1 MNMVKTAMLIAFMT
15 ALFMGVGFMIGG
27 TGGMMIALVIA
38 ACMNL
43 FSYWKS
49 DKMVL
54 SMHRAKEVSRVNA
67 PEYYGLVE
75 QLADRAGLPMPK
87 VYIIDNPQPN
97 AFATGRNPENS
108 AVAATT
114 GLLNA
119 LTQEEVAGVMAHE
132 LAHIQNRDTLTMT
145 ITATLAGAISML
157 GNFAMFFGG
166 NRNNPLGFIGV
177 LAAMIVA
184 PFAAMI
190 VQMAISR
197 TREYSADR
205 RGAEICDNPMWLA
218 SALEKIAAAS
228 GRTVNEDAERHPAT
242 AHMFIINPLN
252 GQRADNLFST
262 HPATENRIK
271 ALRQMGEEFSS
282 QYDAYEDEKFDKTDR
297 DAHMRSTTT
306 PSTATP
312 WEHQRGQYENKRPE
326 DEVKPNQAPKST
338 DLPGPWGRKGAK
350 K

>member
-15 ALFMGVGFMIGG
+15 ALFMGIGYMIGG
-27 TGGMMIALVIA
+27 AGGMMIAFVIA
-38 ACMNL
+38 AGMNL

-49 DKMVL
+49 DTMVL
-54 SMHRAKEVSRVNA
+54 KMHRAKQVSRENA
-67 PEYYGLVE
+67 PEYYGIVE
-75 QLADRAGLPMPK
+75 KLADRAGLPMPK
-87 VYIIDNPQPN
+87 VYVIDNPQPN

-114 GLLNA
+114 GLLEM
-119 LTQEEVAGVMAHE
+119 LTYEEVAGVMAHE
-132 LAHIQNRDTLTMT
+132 LAHIQNRDTLIMT
-145 ITATLAGAISML
+145 VTATLAGAISML
-157 GNFAMFFGG
+157 GNFALFFGN

-184 PFAAMI
+184 PFAAML

-218 SALEKIAAAS
+218 SALEKIQGSA
-228 GRTVNEDAERHPAT
+228 GQITNEDAERNPAT

-252 GQRADNLFST
+252 GQKADNLFST
-262 HPATENRIK
+262 HPATENRVAELVK
-271 ALRQMGEEFSS
+271 MEDEFSVGDHEEFDNSHS
-282 QYDAYEDEKFDKTDR
+282 
-297 DAHMRSTTT
+297 DAHMRDEVAHNQ
-306 PSTATP
+306 P
-312 WEHQRGQYENKRPE
+312 EIGRKIDE
-326 DEVKPNQAPKST
+326 DEGNFEPQKPKRT
-338 DLPGPWGRKGAK
+338 DSPSDLPTNLPGPWGRKGAK

>member
-15 ALFMGVGFMIGG
+15 ALFMGIGFMIGG

-38 ACMNL
+38 IAMNAIG
-43 FSYWKS
+43 YWNS

-54 SMHRAKEVSRVNA
+54 RMHNAQEVDMNSA
-67 PEYYGLVE
+67 PEYFGMVQDLSKN
-75 QLADRAGLPMPK
+75 AGLPMPK
-87 VYIIDNPQPN
+87 VYIIKQDQPN
-97 AFATGRNPENS
+97 AFATGRNPENA

-114 GLLNA
+114 GLLNL
-119 LTQEEVAGVMAHE
+119 LTPEEVAGVMAHE

-157 GNFAMFFGG
+157 GNFAFFFGG
-166 NRNNPLGFIGV
+166 RGNNNPLGIIGI

-205 RGAEICDNPMWLA
+205 RGAEICGRPEWLA
-218 SALEKIAAAS
+218 SALVKISNGAAS
-228 GRTVNEDAERHPAT
+228 MTNETAEQNPAT

-252 GQRADNLFST
+252 GQGADNLFST
-262 HPATENRIK
+262 HPATQNRVD
-271 ALRQMGEEFSS
+271 ALVAMSDEF
-282 QYDAYEDEKFDKTDR
+282 
-297 DAHMRSTTT
+297 RS
-306 PSTATP
+306 
-312 WEHQRGQYENKRPE
+312 EPE
-326 DEVKPNQAPKST
+326 VAQPTRRAEPQKST
-338 DLPGPWGRKGAK
+338 SKRGSSSIPNTGRSQSKRAKQQPWGRDESDKL
-350 K
+350 